1 MASPGFLRQLL
12 DTGVV
17 RRPIFSIMLINGN
30 EGVLSIGGT
39 AARAVQL
46 VEQQTKDELD
56 RASIAETGRKKDQ
69 ELLKRGAKG
78 ETSIH
83 TRRSEWRE
91 GWSWSKVQGAEGWWQ
106 VLMQGVLVDGVRV
119 LENQPVVIDVSG
131 LLALQL
137 KILPYPFPR
146 FLTHH
151 Y

>member
-1 MASPGFLRQLL
+1 MASPSFLKQLL
-12 DTGVV
+12 EKGIV

-39 AARAVQL
+39 AAQAVQL

-56 RASIAETGRKKDQ
+56 RAGTAEAGHNRDQ
-69 ELLKRGAKG
+69 ELLKRESKG

-83 TRRSEWRE
+83 TRGSGWRE

-119 LENQPVVIDVSG
+119 LENQPIVIDVSG
-131 LLALQL
+131 LFPLHLN
-137 KILPYPFPR
+137 ILPHPFSRYP
-146 FLTHH
+146 THH
-151 Y
+151 L